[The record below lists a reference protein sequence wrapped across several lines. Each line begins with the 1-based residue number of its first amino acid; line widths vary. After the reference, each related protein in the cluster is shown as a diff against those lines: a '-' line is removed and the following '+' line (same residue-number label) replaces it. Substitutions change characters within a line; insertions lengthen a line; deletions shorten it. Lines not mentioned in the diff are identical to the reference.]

1 MRRPRREMG
10 LTISNRA
17 RSDTRQNLILSAL
30 HLFSEQGIDAVSM
43 RTINAAAGARNAS
56 AVHYHFGSKFGI
68 TEAIIGF
75 IKDEL
80 DSHRLPT
87 LESLEARAAAGEP
100 ARTREVM
107 WAALK
112 PYDALSR
119 TPDYGRSAIRFLAR
133 IQTDMNADIQNT
145 LKRDPHEIA
154 QRFDALLAV
163 ALPDLPG
170 DIRQT
175 RYLYCWTLM
184 VQSLAGTG
192 NWRDT
197 TFGNLR
203 AATGDAALLRFVDFM
218 IGGLEAP
225 MTQP

>member
-1 MRRPRREMG
+1 MA
-10 LTISNRA
+10 LANINRA

-30 HLFSEQGIDAVSM
+30 HLFAEQGIDAVSM

-56 AVHYHFGSKFGI
+56 AVHYHFGNKFGI
-68 TEAIIGF
+68 IEAIISF

-80 DSHRLPT
+80 NAHRLPA
-87 LESLEARAAAGEP
+87 LEVLEARASAGDP
-100 ARTREVM
+100 PGTREVM

-112 PYDALSR
+112 PYDSLNR
-119 TPDYGRSAIRFLAR
+119 TPEYGRSAIRFLAR
-133 IQTDMNADIQNT
+133 IQTDMNADIQNA

-154 QRFDALLAV
+154 QRFDALLAQ
-163 ALPDLPG
+163 ALPSLASDV
-170 DIRQT
+170 RQT

-184 VQSLAGTG
+184 VQSIAGTG

-203 AATGDAALLRFVDFM
+203 AATGDAALMRFFDFM
-218 IGGLEAP
+218 VGGLEAP
-225 MTQP
+225 SSQP